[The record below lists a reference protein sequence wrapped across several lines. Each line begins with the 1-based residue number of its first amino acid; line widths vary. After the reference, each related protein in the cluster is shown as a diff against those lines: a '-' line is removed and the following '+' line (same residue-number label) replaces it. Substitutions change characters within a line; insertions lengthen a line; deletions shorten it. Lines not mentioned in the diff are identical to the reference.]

1 MIMMSK
7 GRPRPIEI
15 IIMTREENLSSGG
28 VPYPIMKVLQ
38 NLKRNILLIQEI
50 IYRELDLM
58 TRHKIFKM
66 RKLMTHHVK

>member
-1 MIMMSK
+1 MTIMSK

-38 NLKRNILLIQEI
+38 NLKCNILLIQEI
-50 IYRELDLM
+50 IENYNSLLNFLNKIRDLI
-58 TRHKIFKM
+58 TV
-66 RKLMTHHVK
+66 L